1 MSQSRKW
8 PPGVIAFGTGQCQKF
23 NWVCFPPSQAHPDHI
38 TGASKKKCDLSPCY
52 HLITP
57 SLPPYGWW
65 QPEIQKTHQLREV
78 GSLCPIIYRVLGYI
92 YIPKMVGCLG
102 FPNHQKNNLLWNH
115 PFFLRPKL
123 QSSECV
129 LPRISLNLPEVTR
142 PRLVAFGKSKRGK
155 DWKMVMKL
163 PSTRLPWFWREVSW
177 QYHGWK
183 CSKISFNEIKRKG
196 MSMYGIHLH
205 LTMLECLMLA
215 PSYPKIGRACGIP
228 QGVLSIVCIDRIR
241 HGHKLHLHTKRL
253 CQWNTCP
260 CKRNHPSVVG
270 WVAAA
275 IRGLVVERRFYA
287 IVGEIR
293 KVGAGTYKISYLDL
307 YLVIVWSI

>member
-1 MSQSRKW
+1 MPHYLQGFGIYIHPKNGWLFGISE
-8 PPGVIAFGTGQCQKF
+8 PPKKQ
-23 NWVCFPPSQAHPDHI
+23 PPMKSPVFSS
-38 TGASKKKCDLSPCY
+38 TKASKLGVR
-52 HLITP
+52 TP
-57 SLPPYGWW
+57 TY
-65 QPEIQKTHQLREV
+65 
-78 GSLCPIIYRVLGYI
+78 
-92 YIPKMVGCLG
+92 
-102 FPNHQKNNLLWNH
+102 
-115 PFFLRPKL
+115 
-123 QSSECV
+123 
-129 LPRISLNLPEVTR
+129 LPESSWSHTAASGRVWKIKTGEGFFSHQELGEVLR
-142 PRLVAFGKSKRGK
+142 NDSVGWN
-155 DWKMVMKL
+155 WKMVMKL

-177 QYHGWK
+177 QYHGWQ